1 MATRDRLAVGLA
13 LGGAADARSW
23 QEALALARSAEEL
36 ALDSLWLPEGHL
48 RAGSTSS
55 PLLGLA
61 AFAARTQRI
70 RLGTSSLLISIHPPE
85 RVAAEV
91 AALDRLSGGRVVLGL
106 GRGFDRAIFRA
117 FGVDPRDKRDR
128 FDEALDAILAIWAG
142 TAASTGPGA
151 SESGPALED
160 ARPLQ
165 RPHPPLYVAAF
176 GAKGLAQAA
185 RRGLPYLASPLE
197 SLDALARNFALH
209 AEQLPPPC
217 DPASLPVAVM
227 RTVHVAADRAE
238 AERVRRAAEA
248 EFAALAARAAG
259 GPLAARAAGAAAER
273 VLVGEAGEVAAAL
286 ARYRDRLGLDLL
298 VVRAASRVGP
308 AEQRASLERLVGDVL
323 SRIGV
328 KMPDRPAA

>member
-1 MATRDRLAVGLA
+1 VATRDRLAVGLA

-23 QEALALARSAEEL
+23 QEALALAGWAEEL

-128 FDEALDAILAIWAG
+128 FDEALDAILSIWAG
-142 TAASTGPGA
+142 TA
-151 SESGPALED
+151 ESGPALED

-328 KMPDRPAA
+328 RMPDRPAA